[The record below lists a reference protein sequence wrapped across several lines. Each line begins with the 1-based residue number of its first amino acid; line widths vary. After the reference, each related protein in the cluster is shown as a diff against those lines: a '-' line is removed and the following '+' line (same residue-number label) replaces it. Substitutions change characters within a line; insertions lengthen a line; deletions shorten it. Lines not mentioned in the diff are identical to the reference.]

1 MNKNPKTVTIGR
13 TDNVAEETLTANRE
27 YKDTVFRMLF
37 SKKSELLSLYN
48 ALNRT
53 SYEDPEEL
61 EITTLKNAIYMTVKN
76 DISCVIDM
84 RLNLYEHQS
93 TVNPNIPLRDLD
105 YVARTYS
112 LFYRDED
119 IYSPRIIRLPNP
131 KFIIFYNG
139 LDKQPARREMRLSDA
154 YANKEEHP
162 SLELIVVQININ
174 PGYNDELL
182 KSCPSLYGYM
192 QFVEKI
198 RVNQKTMPLT
208 EAVTQAVNDCIKENI
223 LADFLKK
230 NKAEVVSMSLFEYD
244 EKKHERTM
252 MEIGREEGLAEG
264 LTKGLAEG
272 LTKGR
277 NEGEIR
283 KLLTLII
290 KKIIKGKSIDQ
301 IADDLEEDPDTLAP
315 LYESV
320 VSHAPDYD
328 LDSIANEV
336 LHTTK

>member
-1 MNKNPKTVTIGR
+1 MNKKIETVGCTG
-13 TDNVAEETLTANRE
+13 NVEEETLIANRE

-37 SKKSELLSLYN
+37 SEKTELLSLYN
-48 ALNRT
+48 ALNGT
-53 SYEDPEEL
+53 SYKDPEEL

-131 KFIIFYNG
+131 KFIVFYNG

-154 YANKEEHP
+154 YANTEEHP

-198 RVNQKTMPLT
+198 RENQKMMPLT

-252 MEIGREEGLAEG
+252 LEIGREEGRA
-264 LTKGLAEG
+264 T
-272 LTKGR
+272 GR
-277 NEGEIR
+277 EE
-283 KLLTLII
+283 KLLMLIC
-290 KKIIKGKSIDQ
+290 KKIQKGKSIEQ
-301 IADDLEEDPDTLAP
+301 IADELEEDVETIQP
-315 LYESV
+315 LYEIV
-320 VSHAPDYD
+320 LRYAPDYNMSD
-328 LDSIANEV
+328 ILDEV
-336 LHTTK
+336 MTSKA

>member
-1 MNKNPKTVTIGR
+1 MDFEIGR
-13 TDNVAEETLTANRE
+13 F
-27 YKDTVFRMLF
+27 YF
-37 SKKSELLSLYN
+37 LLHIERC
-48 ALNRT
+48 AR
-53 SYEDPEEL
+53 
-61 EITTLKNAIYMTVKN
+61 KWRK
-76 DISCVIDM
+76 
-84 RLNLYEHQS
+84 LYEHQS

-131 KFIIFYNG
+131 KFIVFYNG
-139 LDKQPARREMRLSDA
+139 LDKQPARRKMRLSDA

-182 KSCPSLYGYM
+182 NSCPSLYGYM
-192 QFVEKI
+192 QFVGKI
-198 RVNQKTMPLT
+198 RENQKTMPLT

-252 MEIGREEGLAEG
+252 IEIGREEGD
-264 LTKGLAEG
+264 
-272 LTKGR
+272 
-277 NEGEIR
+277 IR
-283 KLLTLII
+283 RLSLQII
-290 KKIIKGKSIDQ
+290 KKIPKNKSLAQ
-301 IADDLEEDPDTLAP
+301 IADELEEDPETIQP
-315 LYESV
+315 LYNV
-320 VSHAPDYD
+320 VLQHAPDFD
-328 LDSIANEV
+328 MDEIMKDVSAMQ
-336 LHTTK
+336 K

>member
-1 MNKNPKTVTIGR
+1 MNKNLETVGCMS
-13 TDNVAEETLTANRE
+13 NVEEETLIANRE

-37 SKKSELLSLYN
+37 SEKTELLSLYN
-48 ALNRT
+48 ALNGT
-53 SYEDPEEL
+53 SYKDPEEL

-154 YANKEEHP
+154 YANKEENP
-162 SLELIVVQININ
+162 SLELIVMQININ
-174 PGYNDELL
+174 PGNNDELL
-182 KSCPSLYGYM
+182 KNCPSLYGYM

-198 RVNQKTMPLT
+198 RENQKTMPLT

-252 MEIGREEGLAEG
+252 LEIGREEGDIRRL
-264 LTKGLAEG
+264 LSL
-272 LTKGR
+272 
-277 NEGEIR
+277 IR
-283 KLLTLII
+283 K
-290 KKIIKGKSIDQ
+290 KVQKGKSIDQ
-301 IADDLEEDPDTLAP
+301 IADELEEDVETIQP
-315 LYESV
+315 LYEIV
-320 VSHAPDYD
+320 LRYAPDYNMSD
-328 LDSIANEV
+328 ILDEV
-336 LHTTK
+336 MTSKA

>member
-1 MNKNPKTVTIGR
+1 MNKETVTIGR
-13 TDNVAEETLTANRE
+13 TDTVTEETLTANRE

-37 SKKSELLSLYN
+37 SEKTELLSLYN
-48 ALNRT
+48 ALNGT

-93 TVNPNIPLRDLD
+93 TVNPNIPLRDPD

-119 IYSPRIIRLPNP
+119 IYSPRMIRLPNP
-131 KFIIFYNG
+131 KFIVFYNG

-162 SLELIVVQININ
+162 SLELIVMQININ

-198 RVNQKTMPLT
+198 RKNQKTMPLT
-208 EAVTQAVNDCIKENI
+208 DAVTQAVNDCIKENI

-252 MEIGREEGLAEG
+252 IEIGREEGD
-264 LTKGLAEG
+264 
-272 LTKGR
+272 
-277 NEGEIR
+277 IR
-283 KLLTLII
+283 RLSLQII
-290 KKIIKGKSIDQ
+290 KKILKNKSLAQ
-301 IADDLEEDPDTLAP
+301 IADELEEDPETIQP
-315 LYESV
+315 LYNV
-320 VSHAPDYD
+320 VLQHAPDFD
-328 LDSIANEV
+328 MDEIMKDVSAMQ
-336 LHTTK
+336 K

>member
-1 MNKNPKTVTIGR
+1 MNKNHETQRHEIRNNNCDAQTIYCM
-13 TDNVAEETLTANRE
+13 NKSAQEPLVAKRE

-37 SKKSELLSLYN
+37 SEKSELLSLYN
-48 ALNRT
+48 ALNGT

-105 YVARTYS
+105 YVSRTYS

-119 IYSPRIIRLPNP
+119 IYSPHIIRLPNP

-139 LDKQPARREMRLSDA
+139 LDKQPAKREMRLSDA

-198 RVNQKTMPLT
+198 RKNQKTMPLT

-252 MEIGREEGLAEG
+252 IEIGREEGD
-264 LTKGLAEG
+264 
-272 LTKGR
+272 
-277 NEGEIR
+277 IR
-283 KLLTLII
+283 RLSLQII
-290 KKIIKGKSIDQ
+290 KKIPKNKSLAQ
-301 IADDLEEDPDTLAP
+301 IADELEEDPETIQP
-315 LYESV
+315 LYNV
-320 VSHAPDYD
+320 VLQHAPDFD
-328 LDSIANEV
+328 MDEIMKDVSAMQ
-336 LHTTK
+336 K

>member
-1 MNKNPKTVTIGR
+1 MNKETVMIGR
-13 TDNVAEETLTANRE
+13 TDNVSEETLTANRE

-37 SKKSELLSLYN
+37 SEKTELLSLYN
-48 ALNRT
+48 ALSGT
-53 SYEDPEEL
+53 SYENPEEL

-93 TVNPNIPLRDLD
+93 SVNPNIPLRDLD

-119 IYSPRIIRLPNP
+119 IYSPRMIRLPNP
-131 KFIIFYNG
+131 KFIVFYNG

-154 YANKEEHP
+154 YANKEEIP

-182 KSCPSLYGYM
+182 KNCPSLYGYM

-198 RVNQKTMPLT
+198 RENQKTMPLT

-252 MEIGREEGLAEG
+252 MEIGREEGRVAG
-264 LTKGLAEG
+264 LEEKLIMQICKKIQ
-272 LTKGR
+272 KGR
-277 NEGEIR
+277 
-283 KLLTLII
+283 
-290 KKIIKGKSIDQ
+290 SIEQ
-301 IADDLEEDPDTLAP
+301 IADELEEDVETIQP
-315 LYESV
+315 LYDTILRY
-320 VSHAPDYD
+320 APDYN
-328 LDSIANEV
+328 LSNILNEIM
-336 LHTTK
+336 TTKS

>member
-1 MNKNPKTVTIGR
+1 MNKETVTIGR
-13 TDNVAEETLTANRE
+13 TNTVTEETLTANRE

-37 SKKSELLSLYN
+37 SEKTELLSLYN
-48 ALNRT
+48 ALNGT

-119 IYSPRIIRLPNP
+119 IYSPRMIRLPNP
-131 KFIIFYNG
+131 KFIVFYNG

-154 YANKEEHP
+154 YANREEQP

-198 RVNQKTMPLT
+198 RENQKTMPLT
-208 EAVTQAVNDCIKENI
+208 EAVTQAVNDCIKEDI

-252 MEIGREEGLAEG
+252 MEIGREQGD
-264 LTKGLAEG
+264 
-272 LTKGR
+272 
-277 NEGEIR
+277 IR
-283 KLLTLII
+283 RLSLQII
-290 KKIIKGKSIDQ
+290 KKILKNKSLAQ
-301 IADDLEEDPDTLAP
+301 IADELEEDPETIQP
-315 LYESV
+315 LYNV
-320 VSHAPDYD
+320 VLQHAPDFD
-328 LDSIANEV
+328 MDEIMKDVSAMQ
-336 LHTTK
+336 K

>member
-1 MNKNPKTVTIGR
+1 MNKETVTIGR
-13 TDNVAEETLTANRE
+13 TDTVTEETLTANRE

-37 SKKSELLSLYN
+37 SEKTELLSLYN
-48 ALNRT
+48 ALNGT

-119 IYSPRIIRLPNP
+119 IYSPRMIRLPNP
-131 KFIIFYNG
+131 KFIVFYNG

-154 YANKEEHP
+154 YANREEQP

-198 RVNQKTMPLT
+198 RENQKTMPLT
-208 EAVTQAVNDCIKENI
+208 EAVTQAVNDCIKEDI

-252 MEIGREEGLAEG
+252 MEIGREQGD
-264 LTKGLAEG
+264 
-272 LTKGR
+272 
-277 NEGEIR
+277 IR
-283 KLLTLII
+283 RLSLQII
-290 KKIIKGKSIDQ
+290 KKILKNKSLAQ
-301 IADDLEEDPDTLAP
+301 IADELEEDSETIQP
-315 LYESV
+315 LYNV
-320 VSHAPDYD
+320 VLQHAPDFD
-328 LDSIANEV
+328 MDEIMKDVSAMQ
-336 LHTTK
+336 K

>member
-1 MNKNPKTVTIGR
+1 MNRNLETVTIGR
-13 TDNVAEETLTANRE
+13 TDNVAKENLTANRE

-37 SKKSELLSLYN
+37 SEKTELLSLYN
-48 ALNRT
+48 AINGT
-53 SYEDPEEL
+53 CYEDPEEL

-119 IYSPRIIRLPNP
+119 IYSPHIIRLPNP
-131 KFIIFYNG
+131 KFIVFYNG

-182 KSCPSLYGYM
+182 KNCPSLYGYM

-198 RVNQKTMPLT
+198 RENQKMMPLT
-208 EAVTQAVNDCIKENI
+208 EAVTQAVNACIKENI

-252 MEIGREEGLAEG
+252 MKIGREEGQMQNQLA
-264 LTKGLAEG
+264 
-272 LTKGR
+272 
-277 NEGEIR
+277 
-283 KLLTLII
+283 LII
-290 KKIIKGKSIDQ
+290 KKVKKEKSLEQ
-301 IADDLEEDPDTLAP
+301 IADELEEDIDIIRP
-315 LYESV
+315 LYEIV
-320 VSHAPDYD
+320 LRHAPAYD
-328 LDSIANEV
+328 EDAMLKEIF
-336 LHTTK
+336 K

>member
-1 MNKNPKTVTIGR
+1 MNRNHETQGHEIRNNNCDAQTYR
-13 TDNVAEETLTANRE
+13 MNESAEEPLVANRE

-37 SKKSELLSLYN
+37 SEKTELLSLYN
-48 ALNRT
+48 ALNGT

-112 LFYRDED
+112 LFYKDED

-139 LDKQPARREMRLSDA
+139 LDKQPAKREMRLSDA

-182 KSCPSLYGYM
+182 KNCPSLYGYM

-198 RVNQKTMPLT
+198 RENQKTMPLT

-223 LADFLKK
+223 LADFLKR

-252 MEIGREEGLAEG
+252 MEIGREEGHAA
-264 LTKGLAEG
+264 GLA
-272 LTKGR
+272 
-277 NEGEIR
+277 EGEIR

-290 KKIIKGKSIDQ
+290 KKVTKGKSIEQ
-301 IADDLEEDPDTLAP
+301 IADDLEEDTDTLTP

-320 VSHAPDYD
+320 ISHAPDYD
-328 LDSIANEV
+328 LDTIMNEV
-336 LHTTK
+336 LHTSK

>member
-1 MNKNPKTVTIGR
+1 MNKKLETVGCTG
-13 TDNVAEETLTANRE
+13 NVEEETLIANRE

-37 SKKSELLSLYN
+37 SEKTELLSLYN
-48 ALNRT
+48 ALNGT
-53 SYEDPEEL
+53 SYKDPEEL

-154 YANKEEHP
+154 YANKEENP
-162 SLELIVVQININ
+162 SLELIVMQININ
-174 PGYNDELL
+174 LGNNDELL
-182 KSCPSLYGYM
+182 ENCPSLYGYM

-198 RVNQKTMPLT
+198 RENQKTMPLT

-252 MEIGREEGLAEG
+252 LEIGREEGRA
-264 LTKGLAEG
+264 T
-272 LTKGR
+272 GR
-277 NEGEIR
+277 EE
-283 KLLTLII
+283 KLLMLIC
-290 KKIIKGKSIDQ
+290 KKIQKGKSIEQ
-301 IADDLEEDPDTLAP
+301 IADELEEDVETIQP
-315 LYESV
+315 LYEIV
-320 VSHAPDYD
+320 LRYAPDYNMSD
-328 LDSIANEV
+328 ILDEV
-336 LHTTK
+336 MTSKA

>member
-13 TDNVAEETLTANRE
+13 TDNVAEETLTVNRE

-252 MEIGREEGLAEG
+252 MEIGREEGHAE
-264 LTKGLAEG
+264 GLAEG

-277 NEGEIR
+277 NEGDLR
-283 KLLTLII
+283 RLLLLIV
-290 KKIIKGKSIDQ
+290 KKIQKNKSLTQ
-301 IADDLEEDPDTLAP
+301 IADELEEDSETIQP
-315 LYESV
+315 LYNIVLQHMPDFDMDEIMKA
-320 VSHAPDYD
+320 VSD
-328 LDSIANEV
+328 IQ
-336 LHTTK
+336 K

>member
-1 MNKNPKTVTIGR
+1 MNKETVMIGR
-13 TDNVAEETLTANRE
+13 TDNVSEETLTANRE

-37 SKKSELLSLYN
+37 SEKTELLSLYN
-48 ALNRT
+48 ALSGT
-53 SYEDPEEL
+53 SYENPEEL

-93 TVNPNIPLRDLD
+93 SVNPNIPLRDLD

-119 IYSPRIIRLPNP
+119 IYSPRMIRLPNP
-131 KFIIFYNG
+131 KFIVFYNG

-154 YANKEEHP
+154 YANKEENP

-182 KSCPSLYGYM
+182 KNCPSLYGYM

-198 RVNQKTMPLT
+198 RKNQKTMPLT

-252 MEIGREEGLAEG
+252 MEIGREEGRVAG
-264 LTKGLAEG
+264 LEEKLIMQICKKIQ
-272 LTKGR
+272 KGR
-277 NEGEIR
+277 
-283 KLLTLII
+283 
-290 KKIIKGKSIDQ
+290 SIEQ
-301 IADDLEEDPDTLAP
+301 IADELEEDVETIQP
-315 LYESV
+315 LYDTILRY
-320 VSHAPDYD
+320 APDYN
-328 LDSIANEV
+328 LSNILNEIM
-336 LHTTK
+336 TTKS

>member
-1 MNKNPKTVTIGR
+1 MNKNHETQRHEIR
-13 TDNVAEETLTANRE
+13 NNNRDSQAIYCMNESAEEPLVANRE

-37 SKKSELLSLYN
+37 SEKSELLSLYN
-48 ALNRT
+48 ALNGT

-119 IYSPRIIRLPNP
+119 IYSPHIIRLPNP

-139 LDKQPARREMRLSDA
+139 LDKQPARREMRLSNA

-162 SLELIVVQININ
+162 SLELIVMQININ

-198 RVNQKTMPLT
+198 RKNQKTMPLT
-208 EAVTQAVNDCIKENI
+208 DAVTQAVNDCIKENI

-252 MEIGREEGLAEG
+252 IEIGREEGD
-264 LTKGLAEG
+264 
-272 LTKGR
+272 
-277 NEGEIR
+277 IR
-283 KLLTLII
+283 RLSLQII
-290 KKIIKGKSIDQ
+290 KKILKNKSLAQ
-301 IADDLEEDPDTLAP
+301 IADELEEDPETIQP
-315 LYESV
+315 LYNV
-320 VSHAPDYD
+320 VLQHAPDFD
-328 LDSIANEV
+328 MDEIMKDVSAMQ
-336 LHTTK
+336 K

>member
-1 MNKNPKTVTIGR
+1 MNKKLETVGCTG
-13 TDNVAEETLTANRE
+13 NVEEETLIANRE

-37 SKKSELLSLYN
+37 SEKTELLSLYN
-48 ALNRT
+48 ALNGT
-53 SYEDPEEL
+53 SYKDPEEL

-154 YANKEEHP
+154 YANKEENP
-162 SLELIVVQININ
+162 SLELIVMQININ
-174 PGYNDELL
+174 PGNNDELL
-182 KSCPSLYGYM
+182 ENCPSLYGYM

-198 RVNQKTMPLT
+198 RENQKTMPLT

-252 MEIGREEGLAEG
+252 LEIGREEGRA
-264 LTKGLAEG
+264 T
-272 LTKGR
+272 GR
-277 NEGEIR
+277 EE
-283 KLLTLII
+283 KLLMLIC
-290 KKIIKGKSIDQ
+290 KKIQKGKSIEQ
-301 IADDLEEDPDTLAP
+301 IADELEEDVETIQP
-315 LYESV
+315 LYEIV
-320 VSHAPDYD
+320 LRYAPDYNMSD
-328 LDSIANEV
+328 ILNEV
-336 LHTTK
+336 MTSKA

>member
-1 MNKNPKTVTIGR
+1 MNKNHETQMQKIRNNNCDKQTICR
-13 TDNVAEETLTANRE
+13 MNESVEETLVAKRE

-37 SKKSELLSLYN
+37 SEKKELLSLYN
-48 ALNRT
+48 ALSGT
-53 SYEDPEEL
+53 SYDDPEEL

-112 LFYRDED
+112 LFYKDED
-119 IYSPRIIRLPNP
+119 IYSPRIIHLPNP

-154 YANKEEHP
+154 YVNVEEYP
-162 SLELIVVQININ
+162 SLELIVTQLNIN
-174 PGYNDELL
+174 PGYNDQLL
-182 KSCPSLYGYM
+182 ENCPTLLGYM

-198 RVNQKTMPLT
+198 RENQKTMPLT
-208 EAVTQAVNDCIKENI
+208 EAVTKAVNDCIKENI
-223 LADFLKK
+223 LADFLMK

-252 MEIGREEGLAEG
+252 LEIGREEGREEG
-264 LTKGLAEG
+264 DIRRLLS
-272 LTKGR
+272 L
-277 NEGEIR
+277 IR
-283 KLLTLII
+283 K
-290 KKIIKGKSIDQ
+290 KVQKGKSIDQ
-301 IADDLEEDPDTLAP
+301 IADELEEDVETIQP
-315 LYESV
+315 LYEIV
-320 VSHAPDYD
+320 LRYAPDYNMSD
-328 LDSIANEV
+328 ILDEV
-336 LHTTK
+336 MTLKA